1 MTRNA
6 LLISGHGQWQISVA
20 VTHYIT
26 VGPARLLWVLVTDT
40 PNPGHQCDHFL
51 CSCRTFFSLVKDQNG
66 STKHKTEIVFGIT
79 VSFIHYVIQCVWTSI
94 VHHRHLHCFIIGDD
108 KVKWSTKHKIEKKIG
123 WRGKYVLRRMLIWTI
138 IWNTVEMSSKIL
150 II

>member
-6 LLISGHGQWQISVA
+6 LLISALSPAMTSSKSRWMKKVA

-108 KVKWSTKHKIEKKIG
+108 KVKWSTKPKNNLG
-123 WRGKYVLRRMLIWTI
+123 
-138 IWNTVEMSSKIL
+138 TVEECLSEKFISCKGRSKKPK
-150 II
+150 